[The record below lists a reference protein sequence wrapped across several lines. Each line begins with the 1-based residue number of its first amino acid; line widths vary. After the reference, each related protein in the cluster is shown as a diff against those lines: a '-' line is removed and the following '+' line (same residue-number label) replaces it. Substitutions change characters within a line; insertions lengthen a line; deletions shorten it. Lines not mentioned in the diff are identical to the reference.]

1 MRLNFRYED
10 LLKLGEEFKS
20 AIQGRMRWGDTL
32 FLTLGRDENKCLV
45 VWTPKQTSER
55 DHLPGFYTDDGKFF
69 MKVKEKPGAWVTY
82 ADLGQIRRKIEAE
95 QNSRPRKS
103 YGNFDNLGSESSETL
118 DKAGQEVLQGV
129 RELERNTK
137 NIVDFAGGIVPEFT
151 VTHRGRPIKLADLL
165 RRSEEFN
172 VDLRLL
178 RGFKTGAYIVITP
191 HETTQENSLFAAEI
205 IIPEKTISAGVH
217 LNADELIA
225 RLSDEHKCFA
235 TAIYSS
241 YLRQYP
247 DFQDFQHYFHL
258 REQLEEA
265 KVFAKFTLERCEG
278 LTDAKGL
285 RTSEILLGEAVHD
298 PINRDGITLKVFSVT
313 SDNKKIEQL
322 IADAEKPLSEYFEKV
337 NEKIASISEIH
348 QGRVRERV
356 GMWNVGRNIISSILD
371 ETPAEEQATTQ
382 GSPAVQRIV
391 SEETKSAITDFMDFS
406 FQLFEQHFQ
415 PQTTEKLTQELR
427 NYHELISIVEEER
440 GYISS
445 GDLNNFIGKATAL
458 VHDGVMEEQFVQ
470 TGAIT
475 PIDIKI
481 FEDGKEISQIDFPLT
496 ASWEIEVM
504 PETLSLSTTQRR
516 RHAELLSQT
525 LDIENS
531 ARRSGYGLR
540 EVLNPLYE
548 ILLSVNSAGEFEIN
562 AETFA
567 QAIEQIRLY
576 RRDIRECILSA
587 PSDSRDYYAKLS
599 VIISK
604 GEFRELLCQRIGY
617 FEGMTLSNSEEVSDL
632 LTSIQT
638 GELIK
643 LDERE
648 QSQFLK
654 NLEVE
659 VETRTGKKLASF
671 KNEKLL
677 KIHCDEVLN
686 AIKVA
691 LQKCLETLDADVKDL
706 TDTMNLDD
714 KQLLNKLKRR
724 YGGGRGRGRS
734 KSVKVSMED
743 VYAER
748 QRINVSLEQII
759 DGKAAIQDCLTRLEQ
774 HTDVV
779 SQLLNKLRAQP
790 DLPIFE
796 WPQEIEV
803 EPELPITE
811 AETPKEVEEM
821 AEGEAE
827 LEVTEEATPVE
838 RSEIPIVGEVVAATV
853 EELPSETIELSRI
866 AAEQPPEFIPGEV
879 ETGLPEVPVDYDAV
893 VSEVTEEVLSEALEE
908 IEEHAPVVTLVQET
922 ARQEILPAE
931 IPSVEE
937 LQQEFSLLSSKEI
950 HEAVDAGL
958 SGKELKEYLELRA
971 ETAKKDE
978 VYVTPETK
986 PAQITKTWQEL
997 IDIEQYPNIRAFL
1010 QVKQLKLTTTGRQL
1024 SNLKR
1029 ISDEVS
1035 HEGQI
1040 LLAEILE
1047 LRDNNYSREVITSL
1061 ISYLTDELRQWES
1074 YNITEK
1080 QLPPFTRQRVL
1091 SFYVC
1096 YEKDISELLNIAMRY
1111 ESLINDTSP
1120 LQPEYKKLEEQY
1132 LELIETL

>member
-1 MRLNFRYED
+1 MNLNFRYED

-82 ADLGQIRRKIEAE
+82 ADLGQIRRKIESE

-118 DKAGQEVLQGV
+118 DRAGQEVLQGV

-137 NIVDFAGGIVPEFT
+137 NIVDFAGGVVSEFT

-178 RGFKTGAYIVITP
+178 RGFKTGAYIVITHP
-191 HETTQENSLFAAEI
+191 ETTTENSLFSAEI

-225 RLSDEHKCFA
+225 RLSSEHECSA

-258 REQLEEA
+258 KEQLEEA
-265 KVFAKFTLERCEG
+265 KV
-278 LTDAKGL
+278 
-285 RTSEILLGEAVHD
+285 TSEILIGEAVHD
-298 PINRDGITLKVFSVT
+298 PINRNGITLKVFSVT

-322 IADAEKPLSEYFEKV
+322 IADSEKPLSEYFEKV

-382 GSPAVQRIV
+382 GSSAVQRIV

-415 PQTTEKLTQELR
+415 PQTTEKLIQELR
-427 NYHELISIVEEER
+427 NYHELINIAEEGR

-481 FEDGKEISQIDFPLT
+481 FEDGKEISQIDFPIT

-516 RHAELLSQT
+516 RHAELLSKT

-540 EVLNPLYE
+540 EVLNPLYDM
-548 ILLSVNSAGEFEIN
+548 ILSVNSAGEFEIN
-562 AETFA
+562 SETFA

-576 RRDIRECILSA
+576 SRDIRECILSA
-587 PSDSRDYYAKLS
+587 PSDPRDYYAKLS

-604 GEFRELLCQRIGY
+604 GEFKELLCKRIGY
-617 FEGMTLSNSEEVSDL
+617 FEGMTLSNSEEVSEL
-632 LTSIQT
+632 LTLIQA

-643 LDERE
+643 LDDRE

-654 NLEVE
+654 NIEAEVE
-659 VETRTGKKLASF
+659 NRTGKKLAHKTKSLVSEANSF
-671 KNEKLL
+671 KDEKLL
-677 KIHCDEVLN
+677 KIHCDEVLS

-691 LQKCLETLDADVKDL
+691 LQNCMETLDADVKDL

-714 KQLLNKLKRR
+714 KQLINKLKRR
-724 YGGGRGRGRS
+724 YGKGRGRGKGKNS
-734 KSVKVSMED
+734 KISLED

-759 DGKAAIQDCLTRLEQ
+759 DGKVAIQDCLKRLEQ
-774 HTDVV
+774 HTNVV
-779 SQLLNKLRAQP
+779 PQLLNKLRTQP

-796 WPQEIEV
+796 WPKEIEV
-803 EPELPITE
+803 EL
-811 AETPKEVEEM
+811 
-821 AEGEAE
+821 EGK
-827 LEVTEEATPVE
+827 L
-838 RSEIPIVGEVVAATV
+838 REIPSIGEVVAETV
-853 EELPSETIELSRI
+853 EELPSETIVSRI
-866 AAEQPPEFIPGEV
+866 EEEQPPEFIPEAV
-879 ETGLPEVPVDYDAV
+879 ETGFPEGQVDYDAV
-893 VSEVTEEVLSEALEE
+893 ASEITRSLATSVTEALPAEAIEE
-908 IEEHAPVVTLVQET
+908 IEEPAPVVTLVQET
-922 ARQEILPAE
+922 ARQEILPEE

-971 ETAKKDE
+971 ETAQKDK
-978 VYVTPETK
+978 VYSESEMK
-986 PAQITKTWQEL
+986 PAQITKTWQER

-1010 QVKQLKLTTTGRQL
+1010 QAKQLKLTTTGRQI

-1035 HEGQI
+1035 REGQI
-1040 LLAEILE
+1040 LIAEILE

-1061 ISYLTDELRQWES
+1061 MSYLTDELSRWES
-1074 YNITEK
+1074 EGITEAQSPK
-1080 QLPPFTRQRVL
+1080 LTRQRVL

-1096 YEKDISELLNIAMRY
+1096 YEQDISGLLDIAARY
-1111 ESLINDTSP
+1111 ENLINDESP
-1120 LQPEYKKLEEQY
+1120 LQSEYKKLEEQY